1 MAGPG
6 IALPIGTFQ
15 LFEGV
20 VTTGACGV
28 VVLTGG
34 CSGPNGALTVPGL
47 DAGTAIKP
55 LAAALA
61 IAGSFEFLGSSDGSG
76 SIPGF
81 SGGDAGRSCVTL
93 LFGGSA
99 KNCCVCGRGA
109 AAGVEGRVAVV
120 VITAMRS

>member
-6 IALPIGTFQ
+6 IAVPIGTFQ
-15 LFEGV
+15 GFEGV

-28 VVLTGG
+28 VFLTGG
-34 CSGPNGALTVPGL
+34 CNSPDGVDTVPGL
-47 DAGTAIKP
+47 DAGTAINP

-61 IAGSFEFLGSSDGSG
+61 RAGSFEFLGSSDGSG

-81 SGGDAGRSCVTL
+81 NGAGAARSCVTL

-109 AAGVEGRVAVV
+109 AAGAEATVAVV
-120 VITAMRS
+120 VISAMRS